1 MILPIT
7 IDYDYVSSVLDVAG
21 TLRDQCDNDGRTPQS
36 IVVASAKHAAVK
48 RATLFVLFDRYTV
61 ASLDEPMYHSRTSLI
76 YLAED
81 LETGF
86 PAGAC
91 LLYLTLY
98 MITSIMLRMYVC
110 YSHSLFFPPAGCLF
124 TSFHVRT
131 QSSNCTLLVRTSTT
145 RSGFAIASASV
156 Q

>member
-98 MITSIMLRMYVC
+98 MITS
-110 YSHSLFFPPAGCLF
+110 
-124 TSFHVRT
+124 
-131 QSSNCTLLVRTSTT
+131 
-145 RSGFAIASASV
+145 
-156 Q
+156 